1 MMADKAKVIAYKNSF
16 NAEKYDRV
24 GLMLKKGC
32 KETLQSIASASG
44 ESLNGYIKTAV
55 QARFKADTGEDI
67 EL

>member
-1 MMADKAKVIAYKNSF
+1 MMADKAKATAYKNKWQSE
-16 NAEKYDRV
+16 NCDRV
-24 GLMLKKGC
+24 NLTVKKGC